1 MTIETLQSEMIT
13 AMKNKNMSRKT
24 AISGYIA
31 AIKKAA
37 IDKGCRDNIDEK
49 FVNTELIKI
58 QKSVKEQVDTCPE
71 TRPDLLE
78 MEPHGILQKGHPAL
92 QPFLGNSVDHRLVRH
107 LVQHRHGL
115 CVQVHQLLEAH
126 RGAAFVVQTHIPDS
140 PLSICHRAAC
150 CTGISSRWGRCR

>member
-1 MTIETLQSEMIT
+1 MTIETLQSEMIA
-13 AMKNKNMSRKT
+13 AMKSGNKNRKT

-78 MEPHGILQKGHPAL
+78 KYRAELEIINEFAPTLISDPNRIFEILKKEYTGVIDKKNLIGSWIKGKTNL
-92 QPFLGNSVDHRLVRH
+92 YRKYRFIYKRNVK
-107 LVQHRHGL
+107 
-115 CVQVHQLLEAH
+115 
-126 RGAAFVVQTHIPDS
+126 I
-140 PLSICHRAAC
+140 
-150 CTGISSRWGRCR
+150 